1 MLYSMEKRIEELYNQ
16 VEELRCVD
24 TSIATEKSIKKIK
37 RKIKKEKY
45 ISHPLS
51 VQKNSP

>member
-1 MLYSMEKRIEELYNQ
+1 MEKRVEELYDQ
-16 VEELRCVD
+16 MEELRCVD
-24 TSIATEKSIKKIK
+24 TSVATDKSIKKIK

-45 ISHPLS
+45 TSHPLS